1 MALIGCSHWSYG
13 GRAIGRWQCRRLGG
27 LAMDVV
33 SAVLAVILVAAY
45 LSAIS
50 RWGADTRPRV
60 GDERLRPRRSHSWW

>member
-1 MALIGCSHWSYG
+1 
-13 GRAIGRWQCRRLGG
+13 
-27 LAMDVV
+27 MDVV